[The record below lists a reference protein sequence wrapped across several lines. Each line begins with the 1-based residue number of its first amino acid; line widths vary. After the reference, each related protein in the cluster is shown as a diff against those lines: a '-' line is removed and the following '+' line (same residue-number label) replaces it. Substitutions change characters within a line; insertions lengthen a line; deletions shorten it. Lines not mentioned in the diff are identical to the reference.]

1 MFSIFRLCL
10 LFMLVFAMHGPVLAC
25 SEKELSAVIER
36 AAENLRQE
44 NLRRQPALEKKFLEL
59 ARRKGW
65 QPEGAVERAYVLV
78 QDDKIKALDAEAAE
92 LLTKLDSLGDAEGAA
107 ASCERLGKL
116 KTAAARLLAVT
127 KEKTRYVEAKLA
139 TMIASDGP
147 SSPSPRKKASAT
159 PPQKAQTPAPRSPP
173 PGAGTAGTSK
183 WSTTTQPEA
192 WPTQTV
198 MSALPK
204 LEQEAADTYTAEEI
218 SAAGR
223 GLFGSLSA
231 ELAGVIEFTFRQYG
245 QPNGYIVGNE
255 GSAAFLAGLRFGS
268 GRLATKRHGT
278 TRVYWQGPSVGYDF
292 GLTGSRVLI
301 LVYNLKEPD
310 ELFTRFAGLEGAAYL
325 VGGAGITFH
334 KRGRLV
340 LAPIRTGLGVRVGA
354 NVGYLKFSRTRSL
367 NPF

>member
-1 MFSIFRLCL
+1 MISIFRLCL
-10 LFMLVFAMHGPVLAC
+10 PLVMAVALHQPVLAC
-25 SEKELSAVIER
+25 SEKELSSVIER
-36 AAENLRQE
+36 TAQDLRKE

-59 ARRKGW
+59 AKRKGW
-65 QPEGAVERAYVLV
+65 QPEGTLERAYALV
-78 QDDKIKALDAEAAE
+78 QDDKIKALDAEAAQ
-92 LLTKLDSLGDAEGAA
+92 LLIKLDSLGDAEGAA

-116 KTAAARLLAVT
+116 KAAAARLLAVT
-127 KEKTRYVEAKLA
+127 KEKSRYVEAKLA
-139 TMIASDGP
+139 TMIAPDGSP
-147 SSPSPRKKASAT
+147 SPSPRKHASNT
-159 PPQKAQTPAPRSPP
+159 PPANANPPAQGRQPPAANAAR
-173 PGAGTAGTSK
+173 TSQ
-183 WSTTTQPEA
+183 WSTTTKSGE
-192 WPTQTV
+192 WPTETAI
-198 MSALPK
+198 SGLPK
-204 LEQEAADTYTAEEI
+204 LEQDAADTFTAEEI
-218 SAAGR
+218 RVAGR

-255 GSAAFLAGLRFGS
+255 GSAAFLAGLRYGS
-268 GRLATKRHGT
+268 GRLVTKRHGKM
-278 TRVYWQGPSVGYDF
+278 RVYWQGPSVGYDF

-354 NVGYLKFSRTRSL
+354 NVGYLKFSQSRSF